1 MQRTASEV
9 LRRDHVFASGSNAA
23 TKVLSRSRH
32 AGIHDPTRWNIGVHR
47 PIDRPPKK
55 RLRYRFAIGESNR
68 PDMPASSPT
77 LRSLAKVLG
86 LSRTTVS
93 DALRGSPRVDPNTA
107 QRVKKAAR
115 EAGYRRNPL
124 AGALMSELRRS
135 RGTAFRGVLAAI
147 DFNEP
152 DRPEAATRFHRE
164 LVLGAAGRA
173 VELGFKVEK
182 FLVGHAGVSVQRLD
196 SILQSR
202 GIHGVLLLPAWGE
215 PDLSNLDW
223 TRFSGVYTDY
233 MIERPALHS
242 VCSDHYRSMLAAL
255 QRLLALGYRRPG
267 LFLQQHHDE
276 RLQYRW
282 GAAFRAFQE
291 NQPGLHVIPPL
302 IVQELTRGPFLQW
315 FRRYKPDVVL
325 GHDTTAID
333 WMESSGA
340 EVPAT
345 HGFVCLNVLRQTR
358 PCAGLD
364 LLPRNLGARAAELLI
379 AQLQRN
385 ETGIPE
391 WPTTTTVAAHWVD
404 GPTLR
409 PAADTRL

>member
-1 MQRTASEV
+1 MP
-9 LRRDHVFASGSNAA
+9 GAA
-23 TKVLSRSRH
+23 
-32 AGIHDPTRWNIGVHR
+32 
-47 PIDRPPKK
+47 
-55 RLRYRFAIGESNR
+55 
-68 PDMPASSPT
+68 PT
-77 LRSLAKVLG
+77 LRSLARELG

-107 QRVKKAAR
+107 ARVRKAAR

-152 DRPEAATRFHRE
+152 DRPDYAARYHRE
-164 LVLGAAGRA
+164 LVVGAEGRA
-173 VELGFKVEK
+173 TELGFKVEK
-182 FLVGHAGVSVQRLD
+182 FAVGRGGLSVPRLD

-202 GIHGVLLLPAWGE
+202 GIHGIILLPAWE
-215 PDLSNLDW
+215 DPDLTNLEW
-223 TRFSGVYTDY
+223 ARFAGIYTDY
-233 MIERPALHS
+233 IIERPALHA
-242 VCSDHYRSMLAAL
+242 VCSDHYRSMLGAL
-255 QRLLALGYRRPG
+255 QRLAGLGYRQPG
-267 LFLQQHHDE
+267 LYLQKHQDE

-282 GAAFRAFQE
+282 AAAFRAFQDSH
-291 NQPGLHVIPPL
+291 PAIKALPPL
-302 IVQELTRGPFLQW
+302 VVDTFTREDFVKW

-325 GHDTTAID
+325 SHHTAAID
-333 WMESSGA
+333 WMESCGA
-340 EVPAT
+340 EVPRT
-345 HGFVCLNVLRQTR
+345 HGFVCLNVIMKTR

-364 LLPRNLGARAAELLI
+364 LQPRALGARATELLI

-391 WPTTTTVAAHWVD
+391 WPSTTTIPAHWVD

-409 PAADTRL
+409 ATPPA

>member
-1 MQRTASEV
+1 
-9 LRRDHVFASGSNAA
+9 
-23 TKVLSRSRH
+23 
-32 AGIHDPTRWNIGVHR
+32 
-47 PIDRPPKK
+47 
-55 RLRYRFAIGESNR
+55 
-68 PDMPASSPT
+68 MPGPAPT

-107 QRVKKAAR
+107 ARVKKAAK

-135 RGTAFRGVLAAI
+135 RGTAFRGVLAAV

-152 DRPEAATRFHRE
+152 NRPDHAARYHKE
-164 LVLGAAGRA
+164 LVVGAESRA
-173 VELGFKVEK
+173 TELGFKVER
-182 FLVGHAGVSVQRLD
+182 FSVGHAGVSVQRLD

-202 GIHGVLLLPAWGE
+202 GIHGVILLPAWDE

-223 TRFSGVYTDY
+223 TRFAGIYTDY
-233 MIERPALHS
+233 IIERPALHS
-242 VCSDHYRSMLAAL
+242 VCSDHYRSLLAAL
-255 QRLLALGYRRPG
+255 QRLASLGYQQPG
-267 LFLQQHHDE
+267 LFLHKHQDE

-291 NQPGLHVIPPL
+291 SHPDIQPVPPL
-302 IVQELTRGPFLQW
+302 VVEEFSKDDFTRW

-325 GHDTTAID
+325 GHNCSAME
-333 WMESSGA
+333 WMESCGA
-340 EVPAT
+340 EIPAT
-345 HGFVCLNVLRQTR
+345 HGFVCLNVIMKVR

-364 LLPRNLGARAAELLI
+364 LQPRTLGARATELLI

-391 WPTTTTVAAHWVD
+391 WPSTTTIPARWIE
-404 GPTLR
+404 GPSLR
-409 PAADTRL
+409 GKPAAVVQTA

>member
-1 MQRTASEV
+1 MSA
-9 LRRDHVFASGSNAA
+9 
-23 TKVLSRSRH
+23 
-32 AGIHDPTRWNIGVHR
+32 
-47 PIDRPPKK
+47 
-55 RLRYRFAIGESNR
+55 
-68 PDMPASSPT
+68 PAPT

-107 QRVKKAAR
+107 QRVQKAAL

-152 DRPEAATRFHRE
+152 QRPDTAARFHRE
-164 LVLGAAGRA
+164 LVVGAEGRA
-173 VELGFKVEK
+173 SELGFKVEK
-182 FLVGHAGVSVQRLD
+182 FSVGHAGISVQRLD

-202 GIHGVLLLPAWGE
+202 GIHGVILLPAWDE

-223 TRFSGVYTDY
+223 TRFAGVYTDY
-233 MIERPALHS
+233 IIERPALHS
-242 VCSDHYRSMLAAL
+242 VCSDHYRSLLGAL
-255 QRLLALGYRRPG
+255 QRVAALGYVQPG
-267 LFLQQHHDE
+267 LFLQRHQDE

-291 NQPGLHVIPPL
+291 SHRNIRVIPPL
-302 IVQELTRGPFLQW
+302 LVDAFDRTEFLKW
-315 FRRYKPDVVL
+315 FRKYKPDVVV
-325 GHDTTAID
+325 GHNTSAIE
-333 WMESSGA
+333 WMESCGA
-340 EVPAT
+340 LVPAT
-345 HGFVCLNVLRQTR
+345 HGFVCLNVMMTTR

-364 LLPRNLGARAAELLI
+364 LQPRALGARSTELLI

-391 WPTTTTVAAHWVD
+391 CPSTTTIPARWVD
-404 GPTLR
+404 GPTIR
-409 PAADTRL
+409 PAAMVVN

>member
-1 MQRTASEV
+1 
-9 LRRDHVFASGSNAA
+9 
-23 TKVLSRSRH
+23 
-32 AGIHDPTRWNIGVHR
+32 
-47 PIDRPPKK
+47 
-55 RLRYRFAIGESNR
+55 
-68 PDMPASSPT
+68 MPAPAPT
-77 LRSLAKVLG
+77 LRSLARLLG

-107 QRVKKAAR
+107 VRVKKAAR

-135 RGTAFRGVLAAI
+135 RGAAFRGVLAAI

-152 DRPEAATRFHRE
+152 ERPDAGARFHRE
-164 LVLGAAGRA
+164 LVMGAETRA
-173 VELGFKVEK
+173 TELGFKVEK

-202 GIHGVLLLPAWGE
+202 GIHGVILLPSWGE
-215 PDLSNLDW
+215 PDLSKLDW
-223 TRFSGVYTDY
+223 TQYAGIYTDY
-233 MIERPALHS
+233 IIERPALHS
-242 VCSDHYRSMLAAL
+242 VCSDHYRSLLAAL
-255 QRLLALGYRRPG
+255 QRLASVGYTQPG
-267 LFLQQHHDE
+267 LFLQKHQDE

-291 NQPGLHVIPPL
+291 SHPDIRVIPPL
-302 IVQELTRGPFLQW
+302 VVDAFQKDEFVKW
-315 FRRYKPDVVL
+315 FRKHKPDVVL
-325 GHDTTAID
+325 SHNTSAID
-333 WMESSGA
+333 WMVACGA

-345 HGFVCLNVLRQTR
+345 HGFVCLNVFMTTR

-364 LLPRNLGARAAELLI
+364 LQPRTLGARGTELLI

-391 WPTTTTVAAHWVD
+391 WPSTTTIPARWFE

-409 PAADTRL
+409 AASTTAK

>member
-1 MQRTASEV
+1 MSAS
-9 LRRDHVFASGSNAA
+9 A
-23 TKVLSRSRH
+23 
-32 AGIHDPTRWNIGVHR
+32 
-47 PIDRPPKK
+47 
-55 RLRYRFAIGESNR
+55 
-68 PDMPASSPT
+68 PT

-107 QRVKKAAR
+107 LRVKKAAR

-135 RGTAFRGVLAAI
+135 RGTAFRGVLAAV

-152 DRPEAATRFHRE
+152 DRPDAAARYHRE
-164 LVLGAAGRA
+164 LVIGAETRA
-173 VELGFKVEK
+173 TELGFKVEK
-182 FLVGHAGVSVQRLD
+182 FSVGHAGVSVQRLD

-202 GIHGVLLLPAWGE
+202 GIHGVILLPAWDE

-223 TRFSGVYTDY
+223 TQFAGVYTDY
-233 MIERPALHS
+233 IIERPALHS

-255 QRLLALGYRRPG
+255 QRLVALGYRRPG
-267 LFLQQHHDE
+267 LFLQRHHDE

-291 NQPGLHVIPPL
+291 NQAGIQVVPPL
-302 IVQELTRGPFLQW
+302 VVDTFTKEDFVKW
-315 FRRYKPDVVL
+315 FRKNKPDVVL
-325 GHDTTAID
+325 GHHSIAID
-333 WMESSGA
+333 WMESCGA
-340 EVPAT
+340 ELPAT
-345 HGFVCLNVLRQTR
+345 HGFVCLNVLMKTR

-364 LLPRNLGARAAELLI
+364 LQPRTLGARSTELLI

-391 WPTTTTVAAHWVD
+391 WPSTTTIPAHWVD

-409 PAADTRL
+409 SSAGTAG